1 MKKAFLVVGA
11 GVALLPLVLLPIS
24 EAGDGP
30 SFLLPMD
37 IAAVGLLAAGVIVS
51 RKLPEGSVGLVS
63 GLACGALVGA
73 CLVGPLRTA
82 PYVLVAAL
90 ALGVVAVRSGVQ
102 SRWGRA
108 GSAGTVMVAVIANSA
123 LLWPNTLGR
132 YRPVPEAGYRAL
144 DLRVHTLMADVPVH
158 DVWRVRLPGNGA
170 EGNLRDMDQ
179 ALAAYGGIGGQD
191 RVALVAVLGAYFL
204 VSRVFDWNNDACAH
218 PGNSVR
224 SRLTEED
231 QEGSTS
237 PSDRGPF
244 VYQFDREALI
254 EIQTC
259 AGHAIYA
266 YAMVPTGDGQLL
278 YWAAYAMQVGRF
290 TPYYMAVIDPVRR
303 LVVFPSLMERFER
316 AWRAKWGQGPG
327 SAHGVQP
334 ARGLT

>member
-1 MKKAFLVVGA
+1 MRKALLVVGA

-30 SFLLPMD
+30 SFLLLMD
-37 IAAVGLLAAGVIVS
+37 IAAVGLLTAGVIVS
-51 RKLPEGSVGLVS
+51 RKLPEGSVALVS

-73 CLVGPLRTA
+73 CFVGPLRIA
-82 PYVLVAAL
+82 PYVLVTAL
-90 ALGVVAVRSGVQ
+90 AFGVVAVRSGIQ

-108 GSAGTVMVAVIANSA
+108 VSAGTVMAAVIANSA

-132 YRPVPEAGYRAL
+132 YRPVPEGGYRAL

-158 DVWRVRLPGNGA
+158 DVWSVRLPGNGA

-179 ALAAYGGIGGQD
+179 ALASYGGIGGQD
-191 RVALVAVLGAYFL
+191 RVALVAVLGAYFV
-204 VSRVFDWNNDACAH
+204 VSRVLDWHDDACAH
-218 PGNSVR
+218 PENSVR
-224 SRLTEED
+224 RRLTPAD
-231 QEGSTS
+231 QERSMS
-237 PSDRGPF
+237 PPDGGPF
-244 VYQFDREALI
+244 VYQVEREALI

-259 AGHAIYA
+259 AGHAVYA
-266 YAMVPTGDGQLL
+266 YAMVPTEDGQLF
-278 YWAAYAMQVGRF
+278 YWAAYAMEVGRF

-303 LVVFPSLMERFER
+303 LIVFPSLMERFER

-327 SAHGVQP
+327 SALGVQP